1 MIKILVADD
10 HAIVRYGITQILST
24 VVSFAVVDEAANA
37 SEVLDKCRRTDIDVL
52 LLDLSMPGTQGVDLI
67 ERVHRVKP
75 SLPILIL
82 TMHTSEQIATEAIKA
97 GAAGYITKDCEPGFL
112 IAGIQKVASG
122 QRFIEPS
129 LAEKIVFTMSPDQ
142 HPHAGLSQRERQV
155 LRLFASGKRV
165 QDIAETLSL
174 SEKTVSTHKTRLMRK
189 LSVKNNADLIRYAVE
204 HDLAG

>member
-10 HAIVRYGITQILST
+10 HPIVRNGINQILST
-24 VVSFAVVDEAANA
+24 VVSFTVVDEAISAV
-37 SEVLDKCRRTDIDVL
+37 EVLDKCRRSDIDVL
-52 LLDLSMPGTQGVDLI
+52 LLDLSMPGAQGVDLI
-67 ERVHRVKP
+67 KRIHRVRP

-82 TMHTSEQIATEAIKA
+82 SMHASGQIATEAIKA
-97 GAAGYITKDCEPGFL
+97 GAAGYITKDSEPEIL
-112 IAGIQKVASG
+112 IAGIQKVATG

-129 LAEKIVFTMSPDQ
+129 LAEKIVFTMVPDQ
-142 HPHAGLSQRERQV
+142 LPHAILSQRERQV

-165 QDIAETLSL
+165 QDIAEALSL

-204 HDLAG
+204 YDLT

>member
-10 HAIVRYGITQILST
+10 HPIVRYGITQILST
-24 VVSFAVVDEAANA
+24 MVKFSVVDEAANA
-37 SEVLDKCRRTDIDVL
+37 SEVLDKCRQTDIDVL
-52 LLDLSMPGTQGVDLI
+52 LLDLSMPGVQGVDLI
-67 ERVHRVKP
+67 QRVHRIRP

-82 TMHTSEQIATEAIKA
+82 TMHNSGQVAKEAIEA
-97 GAAGYITKDCEPGFL
+97 GAAGYITKDCELDIL
-112 IAGIQKVASG
+112 ISGIQKVASG

-129 LAEKIVFTMSPDQ
+129 LAEKIVFTMAPDRT
-142 HPHAGLSQRERQV
+142 PHAVLSQRERQV

-204 HDLAG
+204 HDLA